1 MLSWQQ
7 HIYFSRA
14 LHQWHLANL
23 QRRRRGH
30 RWDQWGKCP
39 CPAKWSRSHMGS
51 ENIGCGKSM
60 VNTWQLYG
68 IKWIK
73 PDKPNHFGIYDEYVR
88 KNMIRHDKASQYMPI
103 WDIRGFGKYV
113 CGEYIYTHMYIYIYI
128 CESTVGSSSV
138 MFIVHWCPRATNLF
152 HPRLVA
158 QDARRSHM
166 EGKSDRWRCFGIR
179 EFNTYTIT
187 VKDQYK
193 HKHWVTAHSQVISRT
208 LSTGRTVVPR

>member
-1 MLSWQQ
+1 MNMCEKTWSDM
-7 HIYFSRA
+7 IKPASI
-14 LHQWHLANL
+14 
-23 QRRRRGH
+23 
-30 RWDQWGKCP
+30 CP
-39 CPAKWSRSHMGS
+39 
-51 ENIGCGKSM
+51 
-60 VNTWQLYG
+60 YG
-68 IKWIK
+68 ISG
-73 PDKPNHFGIYDEYVR
+73 DLYQGIWEIC
-88 KNMIRHDKASQYMPI
+88 MWGI
-103 WDIRGFGKYV
+103 
-113 CGEYIYTHMYIYIYI
+113 YIYTHMYIYI

-193 HKHWVTAHSQVISRT
+193 HKHWVTAHSQYIYIIFTIYYIYNMSRSKHELDSRIGGC
-208 LSTGRTVVPR
+208 LSID